1 MLSAQQVND
10 EGYTAQIKK
19 FTTESYF
26 STELVDHLPASATVP
41 TPEKI
46 LGHIVGAPDMLTY
59 SADIYKYF
67 RTLEKATPRV
77 KVFVSGKTEE
87 GKETLLIAVS
97 DVGNIQ
103 KLQALKDLNAKLA
116 DPRKISE
123 EEAKSLIKV
132 GVPFYWAS
140 GSIHSPET
148 GSPEMLMELA
158 YRLAVEDSPM
168 IRNIRQ
174 NSVILITPMS
184 EVDGHDRQVDL
195 YRYKKAHP
203 TAAPPS
209 LLYWG
214 KYVAHDNN
222 RDGVTLSLQLSKI
235 ATGTFLEWHPVVM
248 HDLHESV
255 PFLYISTGTG
265 PYNPWLDPIAV
276 DEFQQLAYRE
286 IEEMTK
292 RNVPGVW
299 THGFYDG
306 WSPNYMLYAA
316 TGHNSIGRFYET
328 FGQNGA
334 DTGIRSVPAA
344 STSRTWFRPNPPM
357 SRVNWSFRN
366 NINMQQSAILFAME
380 EVASNKERYLNNFYL
395 KSKRAVAKGLTE
407 GPAAYV
413 IPGDDP
419 RPVEAAGLV
428 KVLQQQGIEV
438 HKSSAEV
445 TVGKD
450 KFPAG
455 SYIVRMD
462 QPYSRMADMILDRQ
476 FYNATDPRPYDD
488 TGWTAGPLRNVKTVR
503 VTDAAVLKAPMTI
516 LNGAPSV
523 KGRIQGTGTNIVVLH
538 NTENSL
544 ATFRYALSDI
554 PMKVA
559 EAAFELNGTKIP
571 AGSFLIA
578 AGSNRDRIAKAI
590 EDNGLTAMAAAAMP
604 TVASHDVKAPRI
616 ALVHTW
622 INTQTEG
629 WYRMAL
635 DQLKIPYAYI
645 SDHTLRDT
653 ADLRSKYD
661 VIIFGPVNGA
671 AQRLVNGMPMNGEPI
686 PWKGSDLTPNFA
698 SSPDTTDDIRGGMGL
713 EGVVHL
719 KKFIESG
726 GLFVTVAGNASIP
739 IDYGLIDG
747 VSITPSRDLQVLGSV
762 VGAVFADKGSPIAY
776 GYKDELAVYFN
787 QSPLLEVSGGGGGAG
802 GGGGRGGAAPVSA
815 ARVSGRGGP
824 NEPDIVQGRAAT
836 PLETLPRVG
845 EDNSEQADAMR
856 AFQAPANM
864 RPRTILRFAAEPE
877 LLISG
882 MLAGGKELA
891 GKPAVVDVPSG
902 KGHVVLFANNPM
914 WRSSTQGS
922 YFLLL
927 NAILNFDHLDAG
939 RAPARTG
946 ARPAAPPAN

>member
-1 MLSAQQVND
+1 MND

-19 FTTESYF
+19 FTTEPYF
-26 STELVDHLPASATVP
+26 TTELVDHLPASATVP
-41 TPEKI
+41 TPEKV
-46 LGHIVGAPDMLTY
+46 LGHIVGAPDILTY

-67 RTLEKATPRV
+67 RALEKATPRV

-103 KLQALKDLNAKLA
+103 KLSALKELNAKLA

-123 EEAKSLIKV
+123 AEAKSLVKV

-158 YRLAVEDSPM
+158 YRLAVEDTPM

-174 NSVILITPMS
+174 NSVILITPVS

-203 TAAPPS
+203 NAAPPS

-334 DTGIRSVPAA
+334 DTGVRTVPAA
-344 STSRTWFRPNPPM
+344 STTRTWFRPNPPM
-357 SRVNWSFRN
+357 ARVNWSFRN

-438 HKSSAEV
+438 HKASAEI
-445 TVGKD
+445 TVGKV

-455 SYIVRMD
+455 SYVVRMD

-476 FYNATDPRPYDD
+476 YYNATDPRPYDD

-503 VTDAAVLKAPMTI
+503 VVDAAVLKSPMMMLTDAPV
-516 LNGAPSV
+516 V
-523 KGRIQGTGTNIVVLH
+523 KGKLQGTGANIVVLH

-544 ATFRYALSDI
+544 ATFRYALADI

-559 EAAFELNGTKIP
+559 EQAFEFGGAKVP
-571 AGSFLIA
+571 AGSFLIM
-578 AGSNRDRIAKAI
+578 AGANRDRIVNAVEA
-590 EDNGLTAMAAAAMP
+590 NGLTAVAGAALPNVPA
-604 TVASHDVKAPRI
+604 HDVKAPRI

-661 VIIFGPVNGA
+661 VIIFGPVGGA
-671 AQRLVNGMPMNGEPI
+671 AQRLVNGMPMNGAAI

-713 EGVVHL
+713 DGVLHL
-719 KKFIESG
+719 KKFIEGG
-726 GLFVTVAGNASIP
+726 GLFVTVGSNASIP

-762 VGAVFADKGSPIAY
+762 VASVFADHGSPIAY
-776 GYKDELAVYFN
+776 GYKDELPVYFN
-787 QSPLLEVSGGGGGAG
+787 QAPLLQLSAGGAGTAGGGGGGAAG
-802 GGGGRGGAAPVSA
+802 GPVPA
-815 ARVSGRGGP
+815 GRVSGRGGP
-824 NEPDIVQGRAAT
+824 NDPDIVQGRAPN
-836 PLETLPRVG
+836 PLESLPRVG
-845 EDNSEQADAMR
+845 EDASDQSDAAR
-856 AFQAPANM
+856 AFQTPPNM
-864 RPRTILRFAAEPE
+864 RPRTILRFAAEPD

-891 GKPAVVDVPSG
+891 GKPVVVDVPSG

-914 WRSSTQGS
+914 WRNSTQGS
-922 YFLLL
+922 YFLLF
-927 NAILNFDHLDAG
+927 NAILNFDHLDVG
-939 RAPARTG
+939 RAPARAAGRPTG
-946 ARPAAPPAN
+946 PTAQ